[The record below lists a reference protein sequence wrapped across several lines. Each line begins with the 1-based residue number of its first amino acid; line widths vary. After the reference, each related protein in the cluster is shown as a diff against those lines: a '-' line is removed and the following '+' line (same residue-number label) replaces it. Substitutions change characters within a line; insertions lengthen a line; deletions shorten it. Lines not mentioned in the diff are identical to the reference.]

1 MRAPPAHPRRVQR
14 DRRCSL
20 AFGLLTILPSRRSV
34 PISSERASSNLRE
47 APPLACKIELE
58 HGSRK
63 PLDRDITEMCAL
75 GTGTSGRH
83 NKFQLSDFQAYEF
96 PLAFWHPELCSCKCN
111 HFQPRWHPRLGGAAS
126 GGASH

>member
-1 MRAPPAHPRRVQR
+1 MLRQGTLCWPSTLTFGTKRVRAPPAHPRRVQR

-63 PLDRDITEMCAL
+63 PLDRDITEMCPL
-75 GTGTSGRH
+75 GTG
-83 NKFQLSDFQAYEF
+83 
-96 PLAFWHPELCSCKCN
+96 
-111 HFQPRWHPRLGGAAS
+111 AS
-126 GGASH
+126 

>member
-1 MRAPPAHPRRVQR
+1 MLRQGTLYYWPSTLTFGTKRVRAPPAHPRRVQR

-63 PLDRDITEMCAL
+63 PLDRDITEMCPL
-75 GTGTSGRH
+75 GTGTS
-83 NKFQLSDFQAYEF
+83 
-96 PLAFWHPELCSCKCN
+96 
-111 HFQPRWHPRLGGAAS
+111 
-126 GGASH
+126 